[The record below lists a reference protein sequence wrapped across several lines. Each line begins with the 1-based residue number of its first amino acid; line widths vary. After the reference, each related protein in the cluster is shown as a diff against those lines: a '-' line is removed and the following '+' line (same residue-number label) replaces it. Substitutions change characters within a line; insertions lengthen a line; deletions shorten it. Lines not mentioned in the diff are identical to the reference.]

1 MSVVYLV
8 EMMVDDS
15 VAKKVTCWVSTSVDK
30 LEYWMVVLL
39 ETSKVELR
47 AQLKELWL
55 AVSLACKLVETKVE
69 KMALM

>member
-15 VAKKVTCWVSTSVDK
+15 VAKKVTCWVSKLVDK
-30 LEYWMVVLL
+30 LDYWMVVLL

-55 AVSLACKLVETKVE
+55 VVSLACKLVETKVE
-69 KMALM
+69 